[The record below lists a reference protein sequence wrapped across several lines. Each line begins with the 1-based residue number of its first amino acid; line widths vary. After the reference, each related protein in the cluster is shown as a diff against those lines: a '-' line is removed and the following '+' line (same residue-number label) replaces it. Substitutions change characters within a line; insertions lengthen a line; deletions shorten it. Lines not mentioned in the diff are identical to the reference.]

1 MSEEQMIIL
10 ELLLET
16 LITGKQ
22 KNLNSYMPLMLFS
35 SFFDGFLDKCTCSEV
50 LQIVIMIA
58 RVDSIIPSV
67 SSYL

>member
-22 KNLNSYMPLMLFS
+22 KNLNSYMPLMLFYT
-35 SFFDGFLDKCTCSEV
+35 FFMAFKKK
-50 LQIVIMIA
+50 
-58 RVDSIIPSV
+58 
-67 SSYL
+67 